1 MEQASARAAAGMR
14 RKATRT
20 VLAAGSSRA
29 SLNEIAQ
36 RLGNLG
42 YLVVLADSACQ
53 ALELVSARGFD
64 LVLIDALMPESAAL
78 HMLAEIRGSRDTED
92 LPVIM
97 LSETPD
103 PAAAVAAFGAGADD
117 WLAKP
122 FAFEVLGARIERMLM
137 RAARVEELKRSNLAL
152 DARVAARAIELGE
165 AQVELAAARIDRTQ
179 LMGSIRQLHDQL
191 AVRRDAA

>member
-1 MEQASARAAAGMR
+1 MEQASVPAAAGTR
-14 RKATRT
+14 RKAMPT
-20 VLAAGSSRA
+20 VLAAGGCRTG
-29 SLNEIAQ
+29 LNEIAQ

-42 YLVVLADSACQ
+42 YLVMLANSGCQ
-53 ALELVSARGFD
+53 ALELISARGFD
-64 LVLIDALMPESAAL
+64 LVLIDALAPESAAL
-78 HMLAEIRGSRDTED
+78 HMLAEIRGSRDTTD

-97 LSETPD
+97 LSETSD
-103 PAAAVAAFGAGADD
+103 SAAAVAAFGAGADD

-122 FAFEVLGARIERMLM
+122 FAFEVLGARIERTLA

-165 AQVELAAARIDRTQ
+165 AQVELAAARIDRVQ
-179 LMGSIRQLHDQL
+179 LMGSIRELHDQL

>member
-1 MEQASARAAAGMR
+1 MEQASGEAIASAR
-14 RKATRT
+14 RKTMRT
-20 VLAAGSSRA
+20 VLAAGSCRA

-42 YLVVLADSACQ
+42 YLVVLASSACQ
-53 ALELVSARGFD
+53 ALELASARGFD
-64 LVLIDALMPESAAL
+64 LVLIDALAPDSAAT
-78 HMLAEIRGSRDTED
+78 HMLAEIRGSRDMAD

-97 LSETPD
+97 LSESAD
-103 PAAAVAAFGAGADD
+103 DAAVVAAFGAGVDD

-122 FAFEVLGARIERMLM
+122 AAFEVLGARIERILA
-137 RAARVEELKRSNLAL
+137 RAARVDELKRSNLAL

-165 AQVELAAARIDRTQ
+165 AQAELAAARVDRIR
-179 LMGSIRQLHDQL
+179 LMGSIRQLHDEL

>member
-1 MEQASARAAAGMR
+1 M
-14 RKATRT
+14 RT
-20 VLAAGSSRA
+20 VLATGTCRT

-42 YLVVLADSACQ
+42 YLVVLANSACQ

-64 LVLIDALMPESAAL
+64 LVLIDALAPTSAATHL
-78 HMLAEIRGSRDTED
+78 LAEIRGSRDTAD

-97 LSETPD
+97 LGEGPD
-103 PAAAVAAFGAGADD
+103 EEAAVAAFGAGVDD

-122 FAFEVLGARIERMLM
+122 IGFALLGARIERTLA
-137 RAARVEELKRSNLAL
+137 RATRIEELKRLNLAL

-165 AQVELAAARIDRTQ
+165 AQAELAATRADRIR
-179 LMGSIRQLHDQL
+179 LMGSIRHLHDEL